1 MKYGITYTAKFKRD
15 YKRVKKRGF
24 NIPELRAVVTM
35 LAEGTTLPES
45 YRDHALI
52 GVYRNAR
59 ECHIR
64 PDWLLIFS
72 ISNERLILELMRTGS
87 HSDLF

>member
-1 MKYGITYTAKFKRD
+1 MKYGITYTAKFRRD
-15 YKRVKKRGF
+15 YKLIKKRRF
-24 NIPELRAVVTM
+24 NIAELQTVVTM
-35 LAEGTTLPES
+35 LAEGKTLPAS
-45 YRDHALI
+45 YQDHALV
-52 GVYRNAR
+52 GSYRNAR

-64 PDWLLIFS
+64 PDWLLIYS